1 MAREVMEESI
11 RKVEVLSKLL
21 ATMKET
27 YIPDKSLKDKI
38 INLSTDI
45 ILKELEELEE
55 EDASS
60 IEDLDELAS
69 RVKALEP

>member
-1 MAREVMEESI
+1 MTKRFNRVQDLYKKTIMGDLLKVLAKDEEL
-11 RKVEVLSKLL
+11 E
-21 ATMKET
+21 
-27 YIPDKSLKDKI
+27 
-38 INLSTDI
+38 
-45 ILKELEELEE
+45 ELEELEE